1 MKLSA
6 AFGDT
11 KELRTKSFELG
22 NHKFK
27 VRVPLTKELEDMTA
41 RCETVDEAKFA
52 TRYSKAT
59 AGFKEGDGVEI
70 KEDDVIVDGRST
82 KELVRSAIKMENRI
96 VEFIKLLVPEQG
108 SLEDITYED
117 IEAEWPFAVQLEML
131 EKISEAI
138 QPGYKDSRKN

>member
-11 KELRTKSFELG
+11 KELRTKYFELG

-41 RCETVDEAKFA
+41 RCEAVDEAKFA

-70 KEDDVIVDGRST
+70 KKDDVIVDGRST

>member
-41 RCETVDEAKFA
+41 RCEAVDEAKFA

-70 KEDDVIVDGRST
+70 KEDDVIVDGS
-82 KELVRSAIKMENRI
+82 EVAIADAFEHSSVDERNNSIDR
-96 VEFIKLLVPEQG
+96 
-108 SLEDITYED
+108 D
-117 IEAEWPFAVQLEML
+117 
-131 EKISEAI
+131 
-138 QPGYKDSRKN
+138 